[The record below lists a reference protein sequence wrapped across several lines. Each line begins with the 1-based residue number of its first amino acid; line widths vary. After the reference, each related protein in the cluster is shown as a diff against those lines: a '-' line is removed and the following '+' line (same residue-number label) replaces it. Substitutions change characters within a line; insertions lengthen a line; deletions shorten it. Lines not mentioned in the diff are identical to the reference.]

1 MNIPFV
7 SDEHKRFFYGCLEKA
22 TNYDEYHQ
30 ALFYIMGI
38 SEITRNAL
46 PEWFDFSEDSIK
58 IECLK
63 ADWQTGST
71 QRLTRLAFN
80 LWNDFDDG
88 STTPYDLFDCVFGKY
103 MLVGVQLRY
112 PEYHYTM

>member
-7 SDEHKRFFYGCLEKA
+7 SDGHKQFFYGCLKKA
-22 TNYDEYHQ
+22 ANYDEYHQ

-63 ADWQTGST
+63 ADCRQ
-71 QRLTRLAFN
+71 
-80 LWNDFDDG
+80 
-88 STTPYDLFDCVFGKY
+88 
-103 MLVGVQLRY
+103 GV
-112 PEYHYTM
+112 HSA